1 MTHNPADEARQLL
14 TIDEAAELAALTP
27 KAMRRRVERGRETP
41 RSPHSIQA
49 TKLKTGLRRRRVLIP
64 YSELERVGLVKDG
77 RPVNGGGRL
86 EGGRPSGNGGRVPS
100 ERERLEHERDEA
112 LEQLA
117 RARRLLAEIAV
128 ASPWRRARLLRLARK
143 QYSDIPDG

>member
-1 MTHNPADEARQLL
+1 VTHTPADEARQLL
-14 TIDEAAELAALTP
+14 TIAEAAELAALTP

-64 YSELERVGLVKDG
+64 YGELERVGLVKDG
-77 RPVNGGGRL
+77 KPVNGGRRP
-86 EGGRPSGNGGRVPS
+86 EGAPVNENGGRVPS

-112 LEQLA
+112 VDELA

-128 ASPWRRARLLRLARK
+128 ASPWRRAELLRLARE
-143 QYSDIPDG
+143 QYSDISEG